1 MGNMKLIIVES
12 PTKAKTI
19 SKFLGK
25 DYRVESSFGHIRDL
39 PTKEMGIDIEHGFKP
54 KYITPLKAKK
64 TVSALKNATN
74 KATAVI
80 LASDE
85 DREGEAI
92 AWHLTQVLKLDAD
105 KTERIVFHEIT
116 KQAILKAL
124 ETPRH
129 INQNLVDAQQAR
141 RILDRLV
148 GYELSP
154 FLWKKVTKGLS
165 AGRVQSVAIRL
176 IVEKEKEI
184 QAFKSQ
190 DYWTLRAR
198 LRGEKNKEEFT
209 AGLFRLNGKP
219 FDKLEIS
226 QEIALE
232 TQKELESAKFKISH
246 IEQKKV
252 RKTPGGPFIT
262 STLQQGA
269 NRHLGFSAKQTM
281 MVAQKLYEQGFITYM
296 RTDSLN
302 LSPQFLNEA
311 RDYLKNTLGEKYTLP
326 SPRIF
331 KTKSKNAQEA
341 HEAIRPTSVAATPE
355 KLKSKLDYNG
365 YRLYK
370 LIWERSIATQMP
382 AAQLNATVID
392 TEALCNNGKQHTL
405 RANGQILIFD
415 GYLRIYPEK
424 TAEQE
429 LPKLRENEKVILL
442 SIETEQHATQAP
454 ARYSDASL
462 VKDLEKY
469 GIGRPSTYAPT
480 INTII
485 TRNYVI
491 RNEDKRLQ
499 PTDIAMVVNELL
511 VEHFPK
517 IVDYNFTAEMENDLD
532 EVAEGKKKWQ
542 PVISKFYQEFHQ
554 NLQNKYDSLKKSD
567 IMPEEK
573 SEEICDKCGAPMVI
587 KTGRYGKFLAC
598 SAFPNCRNI
607 KKLNG
612 HAAKTE
618 DPALAALQEKY
629 QGTVC
634 DKCGA
639 EMKVRSGKYGPFLA
653 CSAYPKC
660 KNIKNINDGTSK
672 EKEIDCPACKTGK
685 IVKKFSKRGI
695 FYACNNYPDCK
706 NTYWGQPTGDSCPHC
721 GSLLIKNKTG
731 QTVCSDKGCGYQA

>member
-1 MGNMKLIIVES
+1 MKLIIVES

-198 LRGEKNKEEFT
+198 LQGEKNKEEFT

-370 LIWERSIATQMP
+370 LIWERSI
-382 AAQLNATVID
+382 
-392 TEALCNNGKQHTL
+392 
-405 RANGQILIFD
+405 
-415 GYLRIYPEK
+415 Y
-424 TAEQE
+424 
-429 LPKLRENEKVILL
+429 
-442 SIETEQHATQAP
+442 
-454 ARYSDASL
+454 
-462 VKDLEKY
+462 
-469 GIGRPSTYAPT
+469 
-480 INTII
+480 
-485 TRNYVI
+485 
-491 RNEDKRLQ
+491 
-499 PTDIAMVVNELL
+499 
-511 VEHFPK
+511 
-517 IVDYNFTAEMENDLD
+517 
-532 EVAEGKKKWQ
+532 
-542 PVISKFYQEFHQ
+542 
-554 NLQNKYDSLKKSD
+554 
-567 IMPEEK
+567 
-573 SEEICDKCGAPMVI
+573 
-587 KTGRYGKFLAC
+587 
-598 SAFPNCRNI
+598 
-607 KKLNG
+607 
-612 HAAKTE
+612 
-618 DPALAALQEKY
+618 
-629 QGTVC
+629 
-634 DKCGA
+634 
-639 EMKVRSGKYGPFLA
+639 RSSG
-653 CSAYPKC
+653 
-660 KNIKNINDGTSK
+660 
-672 EKEIDCPACKTGK
+672 
-685 IVKKFSKRGI
+685 
-695 FYACNNYPDCK
+695 
-706 NTYWGQPTGDSCPHC
+706 
-721 GSLLIKNKTG
+721 
-731 QTVCSDKGCGYQA
+731 